1 MSKKIFLLDNYD
13 SFTYNL
19 AHMLQALRADV
30 VVRRNDEVSVDEVA
44 EYDFLVLSPGPGLP
58 SDAGKMPQII
68 QKYSGVKPILGVC
81 LGCQGLAEHYGA
93 VLYNIPDI
101 QHGQPTPL
109 RWQPTGRLTEAAD
122 ALPAVGGL
130 YHSWAIERHSL
141 PAEILPLAF
150 DDRDILMAW
159 EHRTDPTW
167 GVQFHPESIMTD
179 HGKELLQAWLKVAK
193 SFAVGDL

>member
-1 MSKKIFLLDNYD
+1 MSKKLLLLDNYD

-19 AHMLQALRADV
+19 AHMLGALRADV
-30 VVRRNDEVSVDEVA
+30 DVRRNDKIDISRVS
-44 EYDFLVLSPGPGLP
+44 EYDLLVLSPGPGLP
-58 SDAGKMPQII
+58 SDAGIMPEVIRTFSGKM
-68 QKYSGVKPILGVC
+68 PILGVC
-81 LGCQGLAEHYGA
+81 LGCQGLAEFYGA
-93 VLYNIPDI
+93 KLYNVPDI

-109 RWQPTGRLTEAAD
+109 RWQTTDRLTASAD

-141 PAEILPLAF
+141 PGELLPLAY

-159 EHRTDPTW
+159 EHREHPTW

-179 HGKELLQAWLKVAK
+179 HGKELLEAWLIVSE
-193 SFAVGDL
+193 SFAVGDF

>member
-1 MSKKIFLLDNYD
+1 MSKKLLLLDNYD

-19 AHMLQALRADV
+19 AHMLEALRADV
-30 VVRRNDEVSVDEVA
+30 YVRRNDQIDVSRVSD
-44 EYDFLVLSPGPGLP
+44 YDLLVLSPGPGLP
-58 SDAGKMPQII
+58 VDAGVMPDVIRR
-68 QKYSGVKPILGVC
+68 YTGTMPILGVC

-93 VLYNIPDI
+93 TLYNVPDI

-109 RWQPTGRLTEAAD
+109 QWQSTGKLTAAAD

-130 YHSWAIERHSL
+130 YHSWAIERHSIPPEL
-141 PAEILPLAF
+141 LPLAY

-159 EHRTDPTW
+159 EHREHPTW

-179 HGKELLQAWLKVAK
+179 HGKELLEAWLKVSEAF
-193 SFAVGDL
+193 SVRDL

>member
-1 MSKKIFLLDNYD
+1 MSKKLLLLDNYD

-19 AHMLQALRADV
+19 AHMLGALRADV
-30 VVRRNDEVSVDEVA
+30 DVRRNDKIDISRVS
-44 EYDFLVLSPGPGLP
+44 EYDLLVLSPGPGLP
-58 SDAGKMPQII
+58 SDAGIMPEVIRTFSGKM
-68 QKYSGVKPILGVC
+68 PILGVC
-81 LGCQGLAEHYGA
+81 LGCQGLAEFYGA
-93 VLYNIPDI
+93 KLYNVPDI

-109 RWQPTGRLTEAAD
+109 RWQTTDRLTASAD

-141 PAEILPLAF
+141 PGELLPLAY

-159 EHRTDPTW
+159 EHREHPTW

-179 HGKELLQAWLKVAK
+179 HGKELLEVWLIVSE
-193 SFAVGDL
+193 SFAVGDF